1 MNKNIKI
8 TALGLISAIAV
19 TNASATDLPSRTNI
33 PFPPMRETV
42 VLNLPQ
48 FYVGGFV
55 GGRFTDT
62 TPKNRAARIDKN
74 HTARFGAV
82 AGWQPVDYARI
93 EGAYEYSQHNSRR
106 LHANSVFVNAIAQYP
121 VGDFTPY
128 VLAGTGYRWSL
139 RNEAVWNVGAGV
151 RYSLT
156 ENVEADLRY
165 RYVSDYKT
173 RGQDNVVT
181 VGLNYRF

>member
-1 MNKNIKI
+1 MTNKNIKI
-8 TALGLISAIAV
+8 TAIGLISAIVV
-19 TNASATDLPSRTNI
+19 TNASATDLPSRKNV
-33 PFPPMRETV
+33 PFPPMRDV
-42 VLNLPQ
+42 VEPYDPQ
-48 FYVGGFV
+48 FYVGGFA
-55 GGRFTDT
+55 GARFTDRRVSRER
-62 TPKNRAARIDKN
+62 NARV
-74 HTARFGAV
+74 GVV

-93 EGAYEYSQHNSRR
+93 EGVYEYSWNGRKS

-128 VLAGTGYRWSL
+128 VLAGTGYRWSQ
-139 RNEAVWNVGAGV
+139 RNETVWNVGAGV